1 MRDFITH
8 TRMRNLTSYFILLVF
23 ASLLAACSAEDENL
37 RQRPLAFTVSEEP
50 LTRGTAFNAT
60 WSAQGGSAFSVV
72 GYYYAPGSLTPQP
85 LLDNTVTRGASQWG
99 YSPVVYW
106 PMEGTADFFSYA
118 PACEGARK
126 EFQRFTPIH
135 TDYQA
140 ILADCH
146 VPASQIT
153 TIHSLGTY
161 NSAITAYPHDAA
173 NQYDL
178 MMAYLRD
185 VPCAEQAVTS
195 YVNMKF
201 VHVMAGVRINMAALV
216 TAGLTKLPAGTK
228 KIVIGLGR
236 IRTGGTLAICEP
248 ASPGGP
254 ADVVWTLDGLEG
266 TFYETYD
273 VEWSDETTISAITR
287 ETTGM
292 PSGAADQAWEDD
304 ATFFFPPQEFE
315 SGLTVTAYF
324 YDKEN
329 KRLFYHAV
337 TLPYTG
343 TDAIHALERGKIL
356 NLKLQ

>member
-1 MRDFITH
+1 
-8 TRMRNLTSYFILLVF
+8 MRNLTSYFILLVF

-216 TAGLTKLPAGTK
+216 AEGLKKLPAGTK

-273 VEWSDETTISAITR
+273 VEWSDDETTISAITR
-287 ETTGM
+287 ETTGK
-292 PSGAADQAWEDD
+292 PTDWDDSKWEDD

-324 YDKEN
+324 YNNEN

-337 TLPYTG
+337 TLPYEG
-343 TDAIHALERGKIL
+343 AGAIHALERGKIL
-356 NLKLQ
+356 TLNLK